1 MHQMLMSS
9 KKLYYYAA
17 HLRYGASVDN
27 FHTTENKWY
36 IGKPHTSSICNFFP
50 ENDHVNVIKNIQ

>member
-1 MHQMLMSS
+1 MSS